1 MCPAQWS
8 VHRISCLCWEP
19 QKNHW
24 DSTCAGSGDVGG
36 TPHMSRISALGNL
49 VWEQLNETV
58 ALTVIIVIIILVSL
72 EHE

>member
-1 MCPAQWS
+1 
-8 VHRISCLCWEP
+8 
-19 QKNHW
+19 
-24 DSTCAGSGDVGG
+24 
-36 TPHMSRISALGNL
+36 MSRISALGNL